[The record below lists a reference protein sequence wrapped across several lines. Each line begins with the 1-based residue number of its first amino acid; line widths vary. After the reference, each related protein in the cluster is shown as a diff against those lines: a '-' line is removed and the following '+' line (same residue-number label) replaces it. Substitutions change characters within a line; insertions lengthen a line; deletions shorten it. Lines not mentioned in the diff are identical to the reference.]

1 MMQRRLRQLEAAQR
15 ADARRAALQQ
25 REELRERRLERRSTQ
40 LAKQRQLQW
49 NGMGQKA
56 GRL

>member
-1 MMQRRLRQLEAAQR
+1 MQRRLRQLEAAQR